1 MNVLSAGASI
11 TFPAFDIFSVQ
22 ARRRAVDQD
31 AIAEAARYDR
41 TVQGLTT
48 QEVKARA
55 LLSSAAEIAK
65 NTPVERQAASEGENQ
80 IRARYQSGLAN
91 VAEVADAQRLLAQAE
106 ADDAIAH
113 LGVWRALLA
122 VAQARGDLT
131 LFLDQAARP

>member
-1 MNVLSAGASI
+1 MFRVI
-11 TFPAFDIFSVQ
+11 TVEREFGS
-22 ARRRAVDQD
+22 
-31 AIAEAARYDR
+31 
-41 TVQGLTT
+41 G
-48 QEVKARA
+48 
-55 LLSSAAEIAK
+55 AAEIAR
-65 NTPVERQAASEGENQ
+65 NTPVERQAASEGESQ

-122 VAQARGDLT
+122 VAQASGDLK